1 MYRIPLLPQPSG
13 NDTNQIPLDKPDP
26 HQLLAMPRGG
36 VLGFFERLPEDRIAV
51 ISFVLRIK
59 GANAAAAPRKFSLI

>member
-13 NDTNQIPLDKPDP
+13 SHTNQKPLDKLEP
-26 HQLLAMPRGG
+26 HQLPMPRGLFL
-36 VLGFFERLPEDRIAV
+36 VLCARLPEDTIAV

>member
-13 NDTNQIPLDKPDP
+13 SHTNQKPLDKPEP
-26 HQLLAMPRGG
+26 HQLPMPRGG
-36 VLGFFERLPEDRIAV
+36 LLGFFERLPEDRIAV